1 VPGDSNTSKGFRET
15 IRYVPPDKYCNRA
28 INRPCRNAIL
38 PLATKPMEQTMHRL
52 LIAASLGLGLLSA
65 GGLIGSAFASP
76 AGNHLASH
84 ATDRSALVT
93 SVHDDGHHSRW
104 APPVRHWHRQ
114 WHEHSQY
121 HRPDGYR
128 YSWR

>member
-1 VPGDSNTSKGFRET
+1 
-15 IRYVPPDKYCNRA
+15 
-28 INRPCRNAIL
+28 
-38 PLATKPMEQTMHRL
+38 MHRL

-76 AGNHLASH
+76 AGNHLASR

-93 SVHDDGHHSRW
+93 SVHDDSHHSRW
-104 APPVRHWHRQ
+104 VPPVRHWHRQ